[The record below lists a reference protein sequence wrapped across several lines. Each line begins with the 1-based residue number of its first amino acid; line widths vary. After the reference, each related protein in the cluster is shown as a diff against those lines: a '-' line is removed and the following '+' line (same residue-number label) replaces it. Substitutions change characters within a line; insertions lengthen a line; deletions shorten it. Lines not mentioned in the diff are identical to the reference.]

1 LPTVDIEQFRAE
13 LYPVLAELSDLPVDR
28 IHGALRLN
36 EDLQLDSLKRIEVVS
51 RISDKY
57 EFEPEIDTIMELR
70 TVDDIIR
77 LMEEHLRGQ

>member
-1 LPTVDIEQFRAE
+1 MSRSPLG
-13 LYPVLAELSDLPVDR
+13 LAEQQGKPLPVDR